1 LIADRIC
8 GNLELGDDGIWF
20 SKKRSRVS
28 YPSTGNETCYLIE
41 DESFWF
47 RHRNH
52 CILECMRAYPP
63 TGAVFDVGGGNGFVS
78 LGMQNSG
85 YEPVLVEPGLS
96 GAHNAKSRGL
106 ADVICSTLEDAG
118 FPARS
123 LPAIGIFDVV
133 EHIDD
138 QRRFLCQLREL
149 LRPGGRIYVT
159 VPAYRWLWSSDDVFS
174 GHFRRYTRASLIRE
188 MNRSGFDVEFSSYFF
203 AGLPLP
209 VLFARTLPGR
219 FGLRNVAET
228 HGGARE
234 HLMLGGLRT
243 LVDALFAWERKAIA
257 NRCSIPFGSSCLLV
271 ARAQ

>member
-1 LIADRIC
+1 
-8 GNLELGDDGIWF
+8 
-20 SKKRSRVS
+20 VS
-28 YPSTGNETCYLIE
+28 YPSAGNETCYLIE

-52 CILECMRAYPP
+52 CILECMHAYPP
-63 TGAVFDVGGGNGFVS
+63 AGAVFDVGGGNGFVS

-85 YEPVLVEPGLS
+85 YEPVLVEPGLA
-96 GAHNAKSRGL
+96 GAHNARSRGL

-118 FPARS
+118 FPAHS

-138 QRRFLCQLREL
+138 EQGFLCQLREL

-188 MNRSGFDVEFSSYFF
+188 MNRAGFDVEFSSYFF
-203 AGLPLP
+203 AALPLP

-219 FGLRNVAET
+219 FGSRNVAET

-234 HLMLGGLRT
+234 HLVPGGLRK
-243 LVDALFAWERKAIA
+243 LVDALFDWERKAIG